1 MKTIELPV
9 NILVQLLWHIVAARH
24 KVRNLHQFSFSKA
37 NHINEQKKTSHINEQ
52 EKKIAYLTTCI
63 TLGMSSPLAA
73 TAVAT
78 RIGILPVL
86 KSSKAW

>member
-1 MKTIELPV
+1 MKPVKLPV

-24 KVRNLHQFSFSKA
+24 KVRNLHQFNFSKA
-37 NHINEQKKTSHINEQ
+37 NHINEQKKSHNEQ